1 MFNLYALKDGMLL
14 IAHVVHD
21 SDTQPLGAFC
31 QFVAACG
38 VYSFSIFAL

>member
-1 MFNLYALKDGMLL
+1 MFDLYALKNGMLL

-21 SDTQPLGAFC
+21 SDTQLLGTFC

-38 VYSFSIFAL
+38 VYPFSIFAL